1 MREVLR
7 DHNTSH
13 HNDGETSSPL
23 DTPITIS
30 EKPILPPSIIDS
42 EWKLVSQMRAD
53 QELLKSRGLAPY
65 KSLSLAW
72 DHLAVRGVGAPDN
85 IEYGSSMALF
95 LAPRLRRKY
104 HKKTALLSAARSM
117 PTPKKDEPGLRKGE
131 RYLLKNF
138 SGVVKSGEMM
148 LVLGLP
154 GSGCSTF
161 LKVLAGHRDG
171 YAGAEGDVK
180 YGSLLPGKDFRPYKS
195 EVIFISE
202 EDLHDPNLLVGHTMD
217 FALRMCTP
225 SRDSRLPENQA
236 GNAMGRN
243 EYQDRTKEEMRSE
256 IAKLIGHSTFPPPP
270 MEKSL
275 HVVGF

>member
-1 MREVLR
+1 
-7 DHNTSH
+7 
-13 HNDGETSSPL
+13 
-23 DTPITIS
+23 
-30 EKPILPPSIIDS
+30 
-42 EWKLVSQMRAD
+42 
-53 QELLKSRGLAPY
+53 
-65 KSLSLAW
+65 
-72 DHLAVRGVGAPDN
+72 
-85 IEYGSSMALF
+85 MALLWPYF
-95 LAPRLRRKY
+95 LHPGYDASTTRKLPCCQQLEVTY
-104 HKKTALLSAARSM
+104 QQGPKKGGDDVMTWRPGM

-171 YAGAEGDVK
+171 YAGVEGDVK
-180 YGSLLPGKDFRPYKS
+180 YGSLQPGKDFRPYKS

-225 SRDSRLPENQA
+225 SRNSRLPENQA

-256 IAKLIGHSTFPPPP
+256 IAKLIGHSTSTPPPT
-270 MEKSL
+270 EKSL